1 MSDKKEKNVIVLS
14 RLQSLMNSKESRT
27 AIAKDLGCDVSTITK
42 HFNGDRAVTTEYLL
56 KYAKYFNVSA
66 DYLLGLSDVSR
77 PDVTITAICEYTG
90 LDEKAVEVLKSLKE
104 FHSSIKTI
112 NKLIIDEYYYFEHEV
127 IGADEEAPSFCVL
140 EKIHNYFE
148 MQITDKKINIS
159 KSGKLLDYFSTD
171 KEYIKEKF
179 TSIND
184 ILSLKEIDVDS
195 VIQRVLLDDIID
207 SLKKMR
213 KECQAE
219 NKQITDH
226 IENENLPF

>member
-66 DYLLGLSDVSR
+66 DYLLGLSEVAR
-77 PDVTITAICEYTG
+77 PDVTIKAICEYTG
-90 LDEKAVEVLKSLKE
+90 LDEKAVEVLNSLKD
-104 FHSSIKTI
+104 FHSLIKTI
-112 NKLIIDEYYYFEHEV
+112 NKLIVDEYYYFEHKV
-127 IGADEEAPSFCVL
+127 IGVDEEALSFCVL

-171 KEYIKEKF
+171 KEYIKENF

-226 IENENLPF
+226 VENENLPF